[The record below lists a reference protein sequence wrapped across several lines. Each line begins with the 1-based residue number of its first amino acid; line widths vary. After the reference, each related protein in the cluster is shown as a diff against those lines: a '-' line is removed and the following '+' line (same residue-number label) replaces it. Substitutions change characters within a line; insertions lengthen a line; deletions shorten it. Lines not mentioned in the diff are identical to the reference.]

1 MYGKGGQCQ
10 LFQYPA
16 RYPEWVPNERYWNHA
31 HRKEKTFG
39 SVTHRTDRDSYRAK
53 YTHNGE
59 VITKTFKDERS
70 AQAWLSAEKA
80 LVEADR
86 AGIQRGGVAQPTVNG
101 RKRP

>member
-1 MYGKGGQCQ
+1 MGTQRTILEPCAPK
-10 LFQYPA
+10 
-16 RYPEWVPNERYWNHA
+16 R
-31 HRKEKTFG
+31 KTFG

>member
-1 MYGKGGQCQ
+1 MST
-10 LFQYPA
+10 FP
-16 RYPEWVPNERYWNHA
+16 VPSKVPGMGTQRTILEPCA
-31 HRKEKTFG
+31 PKKTFG
-39 SVTHRTDRDSYRAK
+39 SVTHRTDRDSHRAK